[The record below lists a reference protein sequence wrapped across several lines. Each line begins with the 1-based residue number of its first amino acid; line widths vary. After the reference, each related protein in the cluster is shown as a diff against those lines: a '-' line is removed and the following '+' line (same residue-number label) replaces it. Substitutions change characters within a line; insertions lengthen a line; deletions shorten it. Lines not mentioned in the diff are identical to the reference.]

1 MLCESYVWVDSFFAC
16 VIEFQ
21 LWLFHVEQPRKK
33 MTFHVKLLRRR
44 YSRIGIITYW
54 G

>member
-1 MLCESYVWVDSFFAC
+1 MLCESYVGVVPFFAC

-21 LWLFHVEQPRKK
+21 LWLFHVEPPRK
-33 MTFHVKLLRRR
+33 MTFHVKLLRQR